1 MRRIIIFVLIFAY
14 CYFLFLSLRSVL
26 WGGIPFWSD
35 PARDLLLAWDNLH
48 KISLIGP
55 PGGIPGVFY
64 GPYWLW
70 LNSLVLVFTKDPRF
84 CSLFVIL
91 IPYFTLF
98 PLLFWKLGK
107 FIGRGPVVLIWLI
120 FMLAYGSFYTTFIW
134 QPYLVPILLA
144 ALVYISASNILNKP
158 LMVGI
163 MAAML
168 VNFHLSFG
176 IVTCLSVSLLFFVTW
191 LVKDRKI
198 KTLILYIAGI
208 LIVFLP
214 FLLFESRHG
223 FNQTQSFIKAF
234 INSAVYNSASVGQM
248 GLTKPE
254 ILSRFLSIPAQ
265 FLQMPFHLVVIL
277 WLALI
282 TQFKNK
288 FTRNQIGIIAFLLF
302 NIIGLFVVFYT
313 SKNPVW
319 DYYFIGMETLFLL
332 LMGVLISKSRVLLTV
347 GYLWVLILAS
357 RHLASFIRDP
367 GADFLAVP
375 SLASKQLVTQ
385 TIIDDAANQ
394 PFTVFAYSPS
404 IYTFDYDYLF
414 KWLAPNHITG
424 GPVFLIIPP
433 ETSIAVKEDFIH
445 YKTPGYITVW
455 EKVQKDKTMILKQW
469 PK

>member
-1 MRRIIIFVLIFAY
+1 M
-14 CYFLFLSLRSVL
+14 
-26 WGGIPFWSD
+26 
-35 PARDLLLAWDNLH
+35 
-48 KISLIGP
+48 
-55 PGGIPGVFY
+55 
-64 GPYWLW
+64 
-70 LNSLVLVFTKDPRF
+70 
-84 CSLFVIL
+84 
-91 IPYFTLF
+91 
-98 PLLFWKLGK
+98 
-107 FIGRGPVVLIWLI
+107 
-120 FMLAYGSFYTTFIW
+120 
-134 QPYLVPILLA
+134 
-144 ALVYISASNILNKP
+144 
-158 LMVGI
+158 
-163 MAAML
+163 
-168 VNFHLSFG
+168 SFG
-176 IVTCLSVSLLFFVTW
+176 IFIFFVTW